1 MKSQPKSR
9 ARPLMEVLRSK
20 TGPGVGR
27 KECWCVAEQSVKTS
41 LKGPTDAA
49 DDLAG
54 STPGTLE
61 DVASWGGGGGRE
73 ERGVSRTCAGK

>member
-1 MKSQPKSR
+1 MK
-9 ARPLMEVLRSK
+9 VLCSK

-27 KECWCVAEQSVKTS
+27 KERWCVAEESVKTS

-61 DVASWGGGGGRE
+61 DVASWWVGGEEGWRKREGRFQDLCWKIIK
-73 ERGVSRTCAGK
+73 VS

>member
-1 MKSQPKSR
+1 M
-9 ARPLMEVLRSK
+9 LCSK

-27 KECWCVAEQSVKTS
+27 KECWCVAEESVKTS
-41 LKGPTDAA
+41 LKCPTDAA

-61 DVASWGGGGGRE
+61 DVTSWGGRKRGGGRHLP
-73 ERGVSRTCAGK
+73 